1 MKQNIIVF
9 LTISTLIFTGCVQGV
24 NKSNNSLLPTDS
36 DIKLQKQGVNAITQ
50 SMPSVMVFP
59 SDGML
64 KRLGYLKEKK
74 NQGVVGYDRQY
85 QQALI
90 DDQSLKFAIA
100 VIEEEFAKVGFPLD
114 NPEQTLKQ
122 IVVSSAVDEM
132 ANVSK
137 DIRAELL
144 NTARPDYL
152 IELDYNLITDLKSR
166 NLNRSLTYSV
176 RALDVYSNKTIA
188 SISKTNVGKE
198 QKTDNDAATLIKE
211 AFPNNFQDFRSQITQ
226 HYADLLANGV
236 EITLRLATKNSS
248 GISIDDYCG
257 DKEVGESVVDWMKD
271 NTVNQTYKMSKN
283 TSSEI
288 FFTNVRIY
296 SQDEKGQ
303 KFTAYDFANSLKN
316 EIKSGCG
323 LDVSNKTQSIGDAL
337 IIIKGTR

>member
-114 NPEQTLKQ
+114 NLEQTLKQ

-257 DKEVGESVVDWMKD
+257 DKEVGESVVEWMKD

>member
-1 MKQNIIVF
+1 MKKNIIAF

-114 NPEQTLKQ
+114 NLEQTLKQ

-137 DIRAELL
+137 DVRAELL
-144 NTARPDYL
+144 NTARPDYV

-257 DKEVGESVVDWMKD
+257 DKEVGESVVEWMKD

-316 EIKSGCG
+316 EIKSGCS

>member
-9 LTISTLIFTGCVQGV
+9 LTISTLIFAGCVQGV

-64 KRLGYLKEKK
+64 KRLGFLKEKK
-74 NQGVVGYDRQY
+74 TQGVVGYDRQY

-114 NPEQTLKQ
+114 NLEQTLKQ

-137 DIRAELL
+137 DVRAELL
-144 NTARPDYL
+144 NTARPDYV

-257 DKEVGESVVDWMKD
+257 DKEVGESVVEWMKD

>member
-9 LTISTLIFTGCVQGV
+9 LTISTLIFAGCVQGV

-64 KRLGYLKEKK
+64 KRLGFLKEKK

-114 NPEQTLKQ
+114 NLEQTLKQ

-137 DIRAELL
+137 DVRAELL
-144 NTARPDYL
+144 NTARPDYV

-257 DKEVGESVVDWMKD
+257 DKEVGESVVEWMKD

>member
-1 MKQNIIVF
+1 MKQSIIVF
-9 LTISTLIFTGCVQGV
+9 LIISILIFTGCVQGV
-24 NKSNNSLLPTDS
+24 DKSNNSLLPTDF

-50 SMPSVMVFP
+50 SMPSIMVFP

-64 KRLGYLKEKK
+64 KRLGYLKERK

-90 DDQSLKFAIA
+90 DNQSLKFAIA

-114 NPEQTLKQ
+114 NLEQTLKQ
-122 IVVSSAVDEM
+122 IVVSSAVNEM
-132 ANVSK
+132 TDVSK
-137 DIRAELL
+137 DVRAELL
-144 NTARPDYL
+144 NTARPDYV
-152 IELDYNLITDLKSR
+152 IELDYDLITDPKSR

-176 RALDVYSNKTIA
+176 KALDVYSNKTIA

-211 AFPNNFQDFRSQITQ
+211 AFPNNFQDFRRQITQ

-257 DKEVGESVVDWMKD
+257 DKEVGESVIEWMKD

>member
-1 MKQNIIVF
+1 MKKNIIAF

-114 NPEQTLKQ
+114 NLEQTLKQ

-137 DIRAELL
+137 DVRAELL
-144 NTARPDYL
+144 NTARPDYV

-257 DKEVGESVVDWMKD
+257 DKEVGESVVEWMKD

>member
-1 MKQNIIVF
+1 MKQSIIVF
-9 LTISTLIFTGCVQGV
+9 LIISILIFTGCVQGV
-24 NKSNNSLLPTDS
+24 DKSNNSLLPTDF

-50 SMPSVMVFP
+50 SMPSIMVFP

-64 KRLGYLKEKK
+64 KRLGYLKERK

-90 DDQSLKFAIA
+90 DNQSLKFAIA

-114 NPEQTLKQ
+114 NLEQTLKQ
-122 IVVSSAVDEM
+122 IVVSSAVNEM
-132 ANVSK
+132 TDVSK
-137 DIRAELL
+137 DVRAELL
-144 NTARPDYL
+144 NTARPDYV
-152 IELDYNLITDLKSR
+152 IELDYDLITDPKSR

-176 RALDVYSNKTIA
+176 KALDVYSNKTIA

-211 AFPNNFQDFRSQITQ
+211 AFPNNFQDFRRQITQ

-257 DKEVGESVVDWMKD
+257 DKEVGESVIEWMKD

-296 SQDEKGQ
+296 LQDEKGQ

>member
-1 MKQNIIVF
+1 MKQNIIVL
-9 LTISTLIFTGCVQGV
+9 LTISTLIFTGCIQGV

-74 NQGVVGYDRQY
+74 IQGVVGYDRQY

-114 NPEQTLKQ
+114 NLEQTLKQ

-137 DIRAELL
+137 DVRAELL

-198 QKTDNDAATLIKE
+198 QQTDNDAATLIKE

-257 DKEVGESVVDWMKD
+257 DKEVGESVVEWMKD

-296 SQDEKGQ
+296 LQDEKGQ

>member
-1 MKQNIIVF
+1 MKQSIIVF
-9 LTISTLIFTGCVQGV
+9 LIISILIFTGCVQGV
-24 NKSNNSLLPTDS
+24 DKSNNSLLPTDF

-50 SMPSVMVFP
+50 SMPSIMVFP

-64 KRLGYLKEKK
+64 KRLGYLKERK

-90 DDQSLKFAIA
+90 DNQSLKFAIA

-114 NPEQTLKQ
+114 NLEQTLKQ
-122 IVVSSAVDEM
+122 IVVSSAVNEM
-132 ANVSK
+132 TDVSK
-137 DIRAELL
+137 DVRAELL
-144 NTARPDYL
+144 NTARPDYV
-152 IELDYNLITDLKSR
+152 IELDYDLITDPKSR

-176 RALDVYSNKTIA
+176 KALDVYSNKTIA

-211 AFPNNFQDFRSQITQ
+211 AFPNNFQDFRRQITQ

-236 EITLRLATKNSS
+236 GITLRLATKNSS

-257 DKEVGESVVDWMKD
+257 DKEVGESVIEWMKD

-296 SQDEKGQ
+296 LQDEKGQ

>member
-9 LTISTLIFTGCVQGV
+9 LTISTLIFTGYVQGV

-114 NPEQTLKQ
+114 NLEQTLKQ

-198 QKTDNDAATLIKE
+198 QKRDNDAATLIKE

>member
-114 NPEQTLKQ
+114 NLEQTLKQ

-198 QKTDNDAATLIKE
+198 QKRDNDAATLIKE

>member
-1 MKQNIIVF
+1 MKQSIIVF
-9 LTISTLIFTGCVQGV
+9 LIISILIFTGCVQGV
-24 NKSNNSLLPTDS
+24 DKSNNSLLPTDF

-50 SMPSVMVFP
+50 SMPSIMVFP

-90 DDQSLKFAIA
+90 DNQSLKFAIA

-114 NPEQTLKQ
+114 NLEQTLKQ
-122 IVVSSAVDEM
+122 IVVSSAVNEM
-132 ANVSK
+132 TDVSK
-137 DIRAELL
+137 DVRAELL

-176 RALDVYSNKTIA
+176 KALDVYSNKTIA

-198 QKTDNDAATLIKE
+198 QKRDNDAATLIKE

>member
-1 MKQNIIVF
+1 
-9 LTISTLIFTGCVQGV
+9 
-24 NKSNNSLLPTDS
+24 
-36 DIKLQKQGVNAITQ
+36 
-50 SMPSVMVFP
+50 
-59 SDGML
+59 
-64 KRLGYLKEKK
+64 
-74 NQGVVGYDRQY
+74 
-85 QQALI
+85 
-90 DDQSLKFAIA
+90 
-100 VIEEEFAKVGFPLD
+100 
-114 NPEQTLKQ
+114 
-122 IVVSSAVDEM
+122 M

-198 QKTDNDAATLIKE
+198 QKRDNDASTLIKE

-248 GISIDDYCG
+248 VISIDDYCG
-257 DKEVGESVVDWMKD
+257 DNEVGESVVDWMKD

-296 SQDEKGQ
+296 
-303 KFTAYDFANSLKN
+303 
-316 EIKSGCG
+316 
-323 LDVSNKTQSIGDAL
+323 
-337 IIIKGTR
+337 

>member
-9 LTISTLIFTGCVQGV
+9 LTISTLIFTGCIQGV

-114 NPEQTLKQ
+114 NLEQTLKQ

>member
-114 NPEQTLKQ
+114 NLEQTLKQ

>member
-114 NPEQTLKQ
+114 NLEQTLKQ

-137 DIRAELL
+137 DVRAELL

>member
-1 MKQNIIVF
+1 
-9 LTISTLIFTGCVQGV
+9 
-24 NKSNNSLLPTDS
+24 
-36 DIKLQKQGVNAITQ
+36 
-50 SMPSVMVFP
+50 MVFP

-74 NQGVVGYDRQY
+74 NQGVVGYYIQY

-90 DDQSLKFAIA
+90 DYQSLKFAIA

-114 NPEQTLKQ
+114 NLEQTLKQ

-166 NLNRSLTYSV
+166 NLNRSFTYSV

-198 QKTDNDAATLIKE
+198 QKRDNDAATLIKE

-248 GISIDDYCG
+248 VISIDDYCG
-257 DKEVGESVVDWMKD
+257 DNEVGESVVDWMKD

-296 SQDEKGQ
+296 
-303 KFTAYDFANSLKN
+303 
-316 EIKSGCG
+316 
-323 LDVSNKTQSIGDAL
+323 
-337 IIIKGTR
+337 